1 MGTFTRERPVALLLL
16 RLKKTTGQTRRE
28 ASGEPSPSRQKNQF
42 CSRSRQ
48 GHLLSSWSR
57 SSSAVEGLRRGATV
71 PLSLGGNPSSRAGE
85 PPAPPVW
92 TRIRGGNNP
101 EYMEG
106 VEVEWFCVEWFGL
119 MVRKSRRG
127 AEKERVAARGRSRAE
142 SGTQGRGSDDG
153 RPSAGR

>member
-1 MGTFTRERPVALLLL
+1 M
-16 RLKKTTGQTRRE
+16 
-28 ASGEPSPSRQKNQF
+28 
-42 CSRSRQ
+42 
-48 GHLLSSWSR
+48 
-57 SSSAVEGLRRGATV
+57 

-85 PPAPPVW
+85 PPAPPVL

-106 VEVEWFCVEWFGL
+106 VEVEWFGL

-127 AEKERVAARGRSRAE
+127 AEKERVAARWRSRAE